1 MKGYPVKD
9 KSSLFEIDNGCSNIN
24 QLIPKLME
32 KDKNKNKKIIISGGF
47 DPIHPGHIAMIE
59 DAAKYGEVH
68 VVVNS
73 DDWLVRKKGF
83 FFQPWI
89 DRKKIIEAYT
99 PFVHEV
105 DDSDSTVCEALRR
118 IKPDYFGN
126 GGDRTNRNTPELDVC
141 EELGIEPVFELGG
154 GKYSSSSAL
163 NSKQRVETR
172 WGWYDVLIDMP
183 SLKVKVLHVNPGKKL
198 SLQKHELRSEF
209 FFMPNGEVRVNLPGV
224 WHTLQAPEEKSLEVL
239 EVQVGP
245 SEEEDEERVLETAT
259 HFATQLKNKVDLN
272 K

>member
-1 MKGYPVKD
+1 M
-9 KSSLFEIDNGCSNIN
+9 
-24 QLIPKLME
+24 
-32 KDKNKNKKIIISGGF
+32 KKIVISGGF

-99 PFVHEV
+99 PHVHEV
-105 DDSDSTVCEALRR
+105 DDTDGTVCEALRR

-126 GGDRTNRNTPELDVC
+126 GGDRGAKNTPELDVC
-141 EELGIEPVFELGG
+141 AELGIEPVFELGG
-154 GKYSSSSAL
+154 GKYSSSSEINA
-163 NSKQRVETR
+163 KKKVETR
-172 WGWYDVLIDMP
+172 WGWYEVLIDMP
-183 SLKVKVLHVNPGKKL
+183 QLKVKMLHIAPGKKL
-198 SLQKHELRSEF
+198 SLQRHSQRTEF
-209 FFMPNGEVRVNLPGV
+209 FFMPNGEVRMNLPGV
-224 WHTLQAPEEKSLEVL
+224 WHAPQAPEDEELVIL
-239 EVQVGP
+239 EVQSGV
-245 SEEEDEERVLETAT
+245 SEENDIERISETDPSYDEEVA
-259 HFATQLKNKVDLN
+259 KKISLN